1 MGEIEVIRMRSVDI
15 HTHGIGGYDTRTDS
29 EDDILKIAGVL
40 GSIGVSEI
48 IPTIY
53 PSSVNEMRKNVL
65 AVRKA
70 MEKQGSSTCLPPHPP
85 LSKEGPRGGRK
96 RGVRITN
103 KIIENNHR
111 SDKLS
116 TSDSQPS
123 TILGLHLEGPFLNPL
138 KCGALDARTFVEPS
152 EKNLQKLLE
161 GFEDIVKIITIA
173 PEIKGAAKLI
183 RKISDMGIIVSMG
196 HSEATFSEAEAGFH
210 AGAKGITHIFNAMR
224 GFHYREP
231 GIAGFGLINKD
242 IYIEVIADPFH
253 LHPKTLEL
261 VFKTKNPKKII
272 IVSDS
277 VKETNSPPSPPYKGG
292 VQRRVPKIVKAVTD
306 VHGKL
311 QGGSM
316 TIVESSRRLI
326 RMGFDK
332 RVITD
337 CITKNPRRYLQR

>member
-1 MGEIEVIRMRSVDI
+1 MRSIDI
-15 HTHGIGGYDTRTDS
+15 HIHGIGGYDTRTDS
-29 EDDILKIAGVL
+29 KDVILKIAEVL
-40 GSIGVSEI
+40 GSQGISEI
-48 IPTIY
+48 VLTIY
-53 PSSVNEMRKNVL
+53 PSSIDEMRENMM

-70 MEKQGSSTCLPPHPP
+70 MDKQRGISNPLLPSGNPPAPPFSKGWMGGFEKAGRRRIANKKMGKNY
-85 LSKEGPRGGRK
+85 LSGR
-96 RGVRITN
+96 
-103 KIIENNHR
+103 
-111 SDKLS
+111 LS

-123 TILGLHLEGPFLNPL
+123 TILGIHLEGPFLNRL
-138 KCGALDARTFVEPS
+138 KCGALDARTFIEPS

-161 GFEDIVKIITIA
+161 GFEDIVKIITVA

-224 GFHYREP
+224 SFHHREP

-261 VFKTKNPKKII
+261 VFKTKNPKRII

-292 VQRRVPKIVKAVTD
+292 VKKRAQKIVKAVTD
-306 VHGKL
+306 AHGKL

-316 TIVESSRRLI
+316 TIVESSKRLI
-326 RMGFDK
+326 KMGFDK
-332 RVITD
+332 RVVTD
-337 CITKNPRRYLQR
+337 CITKNPKRYLQR